1 MTPVSQ
7 ITKWSYRRAERKVNA
22 KRMCHKDIVVLGQFR
37 AKSPSGCLYLNPT
50 CSCRGLEVRGGGGGT
65 NHNNYFAGI
74 AIKIE
79 ESRPNFFKFQ
89 SALSILAIRRNRLQG
104 TVSML
109 YYSLK

>member
-37 AKSPSGCLYLNPT
+37 AKSRTRCLYL
-50 CSCRGLEVRGGGGGT
+50 